1 MIAAVVLAAGE
12 SSRMGRPKALLPID
26 GVRFIEK
33 IVSSFQSTKVGKI
46 LVVLGHNAEEM
57 RQKIAD
63 LPVLIVVNNEYK
75 KGQLS
80 SLVAAIRDIQ
90 SRQSSAELDGI
101 LDGILVHLVD
111 HPYVNPILVDVMIDR
126 FYESKKLIVVPR
138 YHGRRGHPV
147 IFSRSLF
154 SELLNAALDQGAK
167 TVVHAHQKDTLEI
180 DTEDEG
186 VTIDID
192 TPEEYRQF
200 VKES

>member
-75 KGQLS
+75 KGQMS

-90 SRQSSAELDGI
+90 SRQFSAE

>member
-46 LVVLGHNAEEM
+46 LVVLGHNVEEM

-75 KGQLS
+75 KGQMS

-90 SRQSSAELDGI
+90 SRQFSAE

-200 VKES
+200 VKDS

>member
-1 MIAAVVLAAGE
+1 MIVAVVLAAGE
-12 SSRMGRPKALLPID
+12 STRMGQPKALLPIH

-33 IVSSFQSTKVGKI
+33 IVSSLKSTQIEKI
-46 LVVLGHNAEEM
+46 VIVLGHNAEEM

-63 LPVLIVVNNEYK
+63 LPVTIVVNHDYK

-80 SLVAAIRDIQ
+80 SLVAAIREID
-90 SRQSSAELDGI
+90 RWQSSAEV
-101 LDGILVHLVD
+101 DGILVHLVD
-111 HPYVNPILVDVMIDR
+111 HPYISAPLVDSMIER
-126 FYESKKLIVVPR
+126 FYQSKKLIAVPR
-138 YHGRRGHPV
+138 YQGRRGHPV

-154 SELLNAALDQGAK
+154 TELLNAPVDQGAK
-167 TVVHAHQKDTLEI
+167 TVVHAHQNDTLEV

>member
-101 LDGILVHLVD
+101 LVHLVD

-154 SELLNAALDQGAK
+154 SELQDTSLDQGAK
-167 TVVHAHQKDTLEI
+167 AVVHAHQKDTLEI